1 MFERFAETASPTR
14 PLVIALAACF
24 APMAAH
30 AQATAPEAPAPA
42 ASAASAAEAAP
53 PLAATPAS
61 APESGKLP
69 PVIVTA
75 ERRSEN
81 AKDVPMAITTLSGEK
96 LDVLNSSGE
105 DVRMLSGRVP
115 SLNIESSFGRAFP
128 RFYLRGYGNTDFRLN
143 ASQPVSLVYDEV
155 VQEAA
160 ILKGFPVFDLD
171 QIEVL
176 AGPQGTLFGRNTPAG
191 VVKFDSAKPER
202 RFGGYGSISYGSF
215 NSVNAEGAIN
225 FPLSETTAAR
235 VSLISQ
241 NRDDWVDN
249 TNPAGPTQEFEGYHD
264 TAARAQVLYKPHKD
278 FSALFNVHARDL
290 DGSARL
296 FRANI
301 IKPGSNELV
310 DGFDET
316 KVAFDGANESRLQTH
331 GANARL
337 SWGLSGMTLHSITG
351 YESLDTYNRGDIDGS
366 AGPYFGPFEPGV
378 SVPFPSETADG
389 IPKHRQFT
397 QELRLESSDSAP
409 LGWQA
414 GVYYFD
420 EDYTIESFSYD
431 SLGGGAQNAYSRSQQ
446 KNKAYAAFG
455 ALKYAVT
462 PELSVR
468 GGLRYTR
475 DEKDFELQAYESSV
489 FGTPG
494 TLADLQAAGEVT
506 KSLSKSKMSWD
517 LSSTYKLSPE
527 LNVYGRV
534 ANGFRA
540 ASVQGAGQFNGQ
552 STADPETNTSF
563 EAGLK
568 ADLFDNRARVN
579 FNVFHYTVK
588 DQQLTAV
595 GGDSNAVRLLN
606 AEKTV
611 GQGFELDLQAY
622 LNENLLVTL
631 GGSYNDTKIKDA
643 DLGVGTCASCT
654 VTDPIVGGFA
664 MIDGN
669 PLPQAPKWTANFTLR
684 YGMPAGD
691 GGEFFVFTDW
701 AYRSKV
707 NFFLYES
714 VEFTGKPLTVGG
726 LRVGYNWG
734 NGKYEA
740 ALFAR
745 NITNQIRVVG
755 GIDFNNLTGFINE
768 PRTFGAQF
776 KATF

>member
-1 MFERFAETASPTR
+1 VDCKKASFANAAREVFMHQRHARHAFRAR
-14 PLVIALAACF
+14 PLAIALATCF
-24 APMAAH
+24 APLPAAW
-30 AQATAPEAPAPA
+30 AQATEAAPAPA
-42 ASAASAAEAAP
+42 AAAS
-53 PLAATPAS
+53 TP
-61 APESGKLP
+61 EVGKLQA
-69 PVIVTA
+69 VIVTA
-75 ERRSEN
+75 ERRAEN

-143 ASQPVSLVYDEV
+143 ASQPVSLVYDDI
-155 VQEAA
+155 VQENP

-176 AGPQGTLFGRNTPAG
+176 AGPQGTLFGRNTPGG
-191 VVKFDSAKPER
+191 VVKFDSVKPQR
-202 RFGGYGSISYGSF
+202 SFGGYGSISYGSF
-215 NSVNAEGAIN
+215 NTVNAEGAIN
-225 FPLSETTAAR
+225 FPISETLAAR

-241 NRDDWVDN
+241 NRDDWVEN
-249 TNPAGPTQEFEGYHD
+249 TNPAGPTQDFEGYHD
-264 TAARAQVLYKPHKD
+264 TAVRAQLLYAPHKD

-301 IKPGSNELV
+301 IKPGTNDLV
-310 DGFDET
+310 DGFDEK
-316 KVAFDGANESRLQTH
+316 KVAFDGVNESKLKTQ
-331 GANARL
+331 GANAKL
-337 SWGLSGMTLHSITG
+337 SWGLAGMTLHSITG

-366 AGPYFGPFEPGV
+366 AGPYFVPGGI
-378 SVPFPSETADG
+378 PFPSETADG

-397 QELRLESSDSAP
+397 QEVRLESADGAP

-414 GVYYFD
+414 GLYYFN
-420 EDYTIESFSYD
+420 EDYTLEAFGYD
-431 SLGGGAQNAYSRSQQ
+431 SLAGNAQNAYSRSQQ
-446 KNKAYAAFG
+446 KNTAYAAFA

-462 PELSVR
+462 PALSVR
-468 GGLRYTR
+468 GGLRYTH
-475 DEKDFELQAYESSV
+475 DKKDFALQEYNSTA
-489 FGTPG
+489 FGTPPD
-494 TLADLQAAGEVT
+494 LATLQAAGPVT
-506 KSLSKSKMSWD
+506 ASLSKSKVSWD
-517 LSSTYKLSPE
+517 LSGTYKLTSD
-527 LNVYGRV
+527 LSTYARV

-552 STADPETNTSF
+552 SIAEPETNTSF
-563 EAGLK
+563 EAGVK
-568 ADLFDNRARVN
+568 ADLFDNRARVA
-579 FNVFHYTVK
+579 FNVFHYAVK

-595 GGDSNAVRLLN
+595 GGGANGNILLN
-606 AEKTV
+606 ADKTV
-611 GQGFELDLQAY
+611 GQGFELDAQAY
-622 LNENLLVTL
+622 LAENLLVTL
-631 GGSYNDTKIKDA
+631 GGSYNDTEIKSPGLTVA
-643 DLGVGTCASCT
+643 TCAACT
-654 VTDPIVGGFA
+654 LTPKGGL
-664 MIDGN
+664 IDGN

-684 YGMPAGD
+684 YGMPMGE
-691 GGEFFVFTDW
+691 GGEAFIYTDW

-714 VEFTGKPLTVGG
+714 AEFTGKALTTGG
-726 LRVGYNWG
+726 LRLGYNWA

-740 ALFAR
+740 ALYAR
-745 NITNQIRVVG
+745 NITNQIRVTG

>member
-1 MFERFAETASPTR
+1 MRNRNARDAYPLR
-14 PLVIALAACF
+14 PIAIALAACF
-24 APMAAH
+24 APLH
-30 AQATAPEAPAPA
+30 ASLAQTTAPESPPAA
-42 ASAASAAEAAP
+42 ASAASAPAEPAP
-53 PLAATPAS
+53 VPAT
-61 APESGKLP
+61 EVGKLA

-143 ASQPVSLVYDEV
+143 ASQPVSLIYDDV

-191 VVKFDSAKPER
+191 VVKFDSVKPER

-215 NSVNAEGAIN
+215 NSINAEGAIN
-225 FPLSETTAAR
+225 IPLSETTAAR

-264 TAARAQVLYKPHKD
+264 NAARAQLLYKPHKD
-278 FSALFNVHARDL
+278 FSALFNLHARDL

-310 DGFDET
+310 DGFDEK
-316 KVAFDGANESRLQTH
+316 KVALDGANESKLQTH
-331 GANARL
+331 GASAKL
-337 SWGLSGMTLHSITG
+337 SWGLTGMTLHSITG

-366 AGPYFGPFEPGV
+366 AGPYFGPGQI
-378 SVPFPSETADG
+378 PFPSETADG

-397 QELRLESSDSAP
+397 QEVRLESSDGAS
-409 LGWQA
+409 LGWQG

-420 EDYTIESFSYD
+420 EDYTMESFSYD

-475 DEKDFELQAYESSV
+475 DEKDFALQDYNSSV
-489 FGTPG
+489 FGTPA

-552 STADPETNTSF
+552 STAEPETNTSF

-595 GGDSNAVRLLN
+595 GGGNNSVRLLN

-611 GQGFELDLQAY
+611 GQGFELDLQGY
-622 LNENLLVTL
+622 LADNVLVTL

-643 DLGVGTCASCT
+643 DLGVGTCASCA